1 MLPLDLHV
9 LSLQLAFIL
18 SQDQTLHCK
27 SIFSSVK
34 MIFCSVQD
42 AVNLLTL
49 FKYLLSSIVSLL
61 SRTSIDG
68 SIFYLYYLYCL
79 SIFQRT
85 CCFRFKSGCKGKGFI
100 FNYQT
105 FSEVFLFFLFTHFSD
120 SLCERERMYKRKTKA
135 VFFANRT
142 AKIRTLFIILQN
154 FLEVFLFFSLSA
166 ISLFHY
172 VNSARLSSLGKRVQ
186 KYALLVYNPN
196 ILNYFFE
203 VFLKESA
210 KALKD
215 NDVVEHIFLS

>member
-1 MLPLDLHV
+1 
-9 LSLQLAFIL
+9 
-18 SQDQTLHCK
+18 
-27 SIFSSVK
+27 

-105 FSEVFLFFLFTHFSD
+105 FSEVFLVFLFTRFLWLSMRKGKNVLKKNKGRFLCESD
-120 SLCERERMYKRKTKA
+120 CKDKNFIYYPPKLFGSFFVLFFKHNFAFSLCQFCKA
-135 VFFANRT
+135 FFSWKAG
-142 AKIRTLFIILQN
+142 AKVRPFSIQSKYIK
-154 FLEVFLFFSLSA
+154 LFFLS
-166 ISLFHY
+166 
-172 VNSARLSSLGKRVQ
+172 
-186 KYALLVYNPN
+186 
-196 ILNYFFE
+196 FFE
-203 VFLKESA
+203 R
-210 KALKD
+210 
-215 NDVVEHIFLS
+215 IG

>member
-1 MLPLDLHV
+1 
-9 LSLQLAFIL
+9 
-18 SQDQTLHCK
+18 
-27 SIFSSVK
+27 

-49 FKYLLSSIVSLL
+49 FKYLSSSIVSLL

-105 FSEVFLFFLFTHFSD
+105 FSEVFLFFLFTHFSG

-154 FLEVFLFFSLSA
+154 FSEVFLFFSLST

-186 KYALLVYNPN
+186 KYTLFVYNPN
-196 ILNYFFE
+196 ILNSFFE
-203 VFLKESA
+203 VFLKEYA
-210 KALKD
+210 KTLIQKY
-215 NDVVEHIFLS
+215 VVEHIFDRIRKV

>member
-1 MLPLDLHV
+1 
-9 LSLQLAFIL
+9 
-18 SQDQTLHCK
+18 
-27 SIFSSVK
+27 

-42 AVNLLTL
+42 TVNLLTL

-105 FSEVFLFFLFTHFSD
+105 FSEVFFLFTHFSG

-154 FLEVFLFFSLSA
+154 FLEVFFVLFFKRNLAFSLCQFCKAFFSWKA
-166 ISLFHY
+166 GTKVRPFGIQSKYIKLFFR
-172 VNSARLSSLGKRVQ
+172 S
-186 KYALLVYNPN
+186 
-196 ILNYFFE
+196 FFE
-203 VFLKESA
+203 R
-210 KALKD
+210 
-215 NDVVEHIFLS
+215 IC

>member
-1 MLPLDLHV
+1 
-9 LSLQLAFIL
+9 
-18 SQDQTLHCK
+18 
-27 SIFSSVK
+27 

-49 FKYLLSSIVSLL
+49 FKYLSFLRTLL
-61 SRTSIDG
+61 LWKQVLTVLF
-68 SIFYLYYLYCL
+68 FYLYYLYCL

-105 FSEVFLFFLFTHFSD
+105 FSEVFLFFLFTHFSG

-154 FLEVFLFFSLSA
+154 FSEVFFVLFFKRNFAFSLCQFCKAFFSWKA
-166 ISLFHY
+166 GAKVHPFGIQSKYIKLFFR
-172 VNSARLSSLGKRVQ
+172 S
-186 KYALLVYNPN
+186 
-196 ILNYFFE
+196 FFE
-203 VFLKESA
+203 R
-210 KALKD
+210 
-215 NDVVEHIFLS
+215 IC

>member
-49 FKYLLSSIVSLL
+49 FKYLSFLRTLL
-61 SRTSIDG
+61 LWKQVLTVLF
-68 SIFYLYYLYCL
+68 FYLYYLYCL

-105 FSEVFLFFLFTHFSD
+105 FSEVFQFFFLLDFSG
-120 SLCERERMYKRKTKA
+120 SLCERERRYER
-135 VFFANRT
+135 
-142 AKIRTLFIILQN
+142 ITLAN
-154 FLEVFLFFSLSA
+154 FLCESDCKDKNFIYYNPNFFGSFLFFSLS
-166 ISLFHY
+166 IIPLFH
-172 VNSARLSSLGKRVQ
+172 
-186 KYALLVYNPN
+186 
-196 ILNYFFE
+196 
-203 VFLKESA
+203 
-210 KALKD
+210 
-215 NDVVEHIFLS
+215 